1 MQMTRNITQE
11 KLTTKGK
18 QMQTNRTTRRRNH
31 LQTSKIEKQKKEK
44 RLQQYATKQTNHCQ
58 QDSMMTKQISTSIH
72 PPQLN
77 NGNKSN
83 QHIVEQFGTI
93 NSREQN

>member
-18 QMQTNRTTRRRNH
+18 QMQTNRTRRRTH
-31 LQTSKIEKQKKEK
+31 QQTSTIEKQKKKEK
-44 RLQQYATKQTNHCQ
+44 RMQQYATKQTNHCQ
-58 QDSMMTKQISTSIH
+58 HDSMMTKQISTSIH

-77 NGNKSN
+77 NSNKSN
-83 QHIVEQFGTI
+83 RQIVEQFGTI
-93 NSREQN
+93 NSRE